1 MTTKSN
7 EIMYFSTLFV
17 PLARSLSWAAFTSLG
32 KVIFHSENVF
42 NSRHSNFLSPEYLLR
57 RVEVG
62 HVLVGGNEGG
72 EEQLVD
78 YV

>member
-1 MTTKSN
+1 MPVK
-7 EIMYFSTLFV
+7 YFSTLFV
-17 PLARSLSWAAFTSLG
+17 PLARSLSCATFTSLG
-32 KVIFHSENVF
+32 KVIFHSENVHTLVS
-42 NSRHSNFLSPEYLLR
+42 NSYHSKFLSPEYLLR